1 MEIKITDKLSQQVL
15 SIDGKTSLA
24 STEVIIG
31 EEQPDEGK
39 LWIDTG
45 EISNLGTEVVDSVN
59 GTQTNKAPSVRAVV
73 QDLVSI
79 LYPVGSIYM
88 STNSTNPKD
97 LFGIGEWEQI
107 KDTFLM
113 SAGTTYEAGTTG
125 GTASHTHSIGH
136 THGVPGV
143 AHTHSTGNHTLTV
156 SEMPSHRHP
165 FRVVQDLDTSSGGI
179 LPKANN
185 STGSN
190 RGWSAYMGVN
200 QSDIA
205 VGLEGG
211 SQPHNHGNT
220 GSTAPNATTTN
231 SQSTSTSGSTSNLP
245 PYLAVFTWKR
255 VS

>member
-1 MEIKITDKLSQQVL
+1 MKYNDNGEWKDIIVKATDTLP
-15 SIDGKTSLA
+15 I
-24 STEVIIG
+24 
-31 EEQPDEGK
+31 
-39 LWIDTG
+39 
-45 EISNLGTEVVDSVN
+45 GTEVDYN
-59 GTQTNKAPSVRAVV
+59 GTDVPDGWEEVEDTVTR
-73 QDLVSI
+73 I
-79 LYPVGSIYM
+79 LKVIYPVGAIYT

-97 LFGIGEWEQI
+97 MFGFGTWEQI
-107 KDTFLM
+107 KDTFLLT
-113 SAGTTYEAGTTG
+113 AGDTYKAGNTG
-125 GTASHTHSIGH
+125 GAASHTHSIGH

-165 FRVVQDLDTSSGGI
+165 FRVVQDLDSSSGGI

-185 STGSN
+185 SAGSN

-200 QSDIA
+200 QADIA

-220 GSTAPNATTTN
+220 GSTAPNTTTTN

-245 PYLAVFTWKR
+245 PYLVVYAWKR
-255 VS
+255 TA